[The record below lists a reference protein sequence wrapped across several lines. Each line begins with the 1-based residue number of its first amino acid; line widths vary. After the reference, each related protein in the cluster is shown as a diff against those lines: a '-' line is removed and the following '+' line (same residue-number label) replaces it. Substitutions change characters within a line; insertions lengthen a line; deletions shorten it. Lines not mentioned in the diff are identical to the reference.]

1 MTITVFVL
9 LVETPD
15 DFGEDEESF
24 EFDWIVSNTP
34 DQDSE
39 KQMPQPGVLSF
50 TPYLVHFLFEFQ
62 SYSYLRKYKLTCAIA
77 TLFYLTYTMKPVL
90 EDIY

>member
-1 MTITVFVL
+1 ML
-9 LVETPD
+9 LETPD

-39 KQMPQPGVLSF
+39 KQMPQPGAPSF
-50 TPYLVHFLFEFQ
+50 TPYLIHFILKFQ
-62 SYSYLRKYKLTCAIA
+62 PCTRKHKLRCATATFSYHTHYKI
-77 TLFYLTYTMKPVL
+77 KPVL
-90 EDIY
+90 DYV